1 MISLDYHITIEW
13 APPLDYQLEPA
24 IIEMKPL
31 ILQGPSQVLFS
42 QLRQPESSQQLNL
55 TLDRQ

>member
-1 MISLDYHITIEW
+1 
-13 APPLDYQLEPA
+13 
-24 IIEMKPL
+24 MKPL

-42 QLRQPESSQQLNL
+42 QLRQPESSQQLIL